1 MSQMTKRALAA
12 SLKNLLRTKPLNQIT
27 INNITEACGVNRM
40 TFYYHF
46 SDIYDL
52 LDWICEADV
61 AKVLEGKNTYETWQE
76 GFLNILLLVRENRQ
90 IVVNLCHS
98 VSLERMELFL
108 HKLIYD
114 LIIDV
119 VEEKAEG
126 MVVRD
131 EDKRYIADFYKYA
144 IVGIM
149 LNWIRNDMKDDPNQ
163 IVNSFYI
170 LISSNIPLALSYYR
184 VDKTN

>member
-1 MSQMTKRALAA
+1 
-12 SLKNLLRTKPLNQIT
+12 
-27 INNITEACGVNRM
+27 M